1 MSFHKIKNVEALD
14 NFTLQVLFESGEK
27 RFYDLNKLI
36 EVNKDFEILK
46 RDKNLFKL
54 VKIDIQGYGIYWND
68 YLDISCDEIYYNNWK
83 IKYLIY
89 IFYIK
94 KLVIANLDKGVAI
107 QTKWSETKN
116 SIKQIIFNLFGIV

>member
-68 YLDISCDEIYYNNWK
+68 YLDISCNEIYYNNWK

-89 IFYIK
+89 LFYIK
-94 KLVIANLDKGVAI
+94 KLVIASFDKGVAI

>member
-1 MSFHKIKNVEALD
+1 MSFHKIKN
-14 NFTLQVLFESGEK
+14 
-27 RFYDLNKLI
+27 

-68 YLDISCDEIYYNNWK
+68 YLDISCNEIYYNNWK

-89 IFYIK
+89 LFYIK
-94 KLVIANLDKGVAI
+94 KLVIAKLDKGVAI
-107 QTKWSETKN
+107 QTKQN
-116 SIKQIIFNLFGIV
+116 RLIYNLNK